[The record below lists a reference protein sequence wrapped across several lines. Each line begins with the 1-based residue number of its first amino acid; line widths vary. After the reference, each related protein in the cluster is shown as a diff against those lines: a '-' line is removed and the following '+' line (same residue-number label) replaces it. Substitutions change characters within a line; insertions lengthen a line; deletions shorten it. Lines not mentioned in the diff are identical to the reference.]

1 MEKLGLE
8 FKLKNG
14 QEFPSKRQ
22 DHREEGAHHYPE
34 EDSKVH
40 ISLQILKLFPQ

>member
-1 MEKLGLE
+1 MEKRGLE

-22 DHREEGAHHYPE
+22 DHREEDEHHYSE
-34 EDSKVH
+34 EDSEVH
-40 ISLQILKLFPQ
+40 ISRQILKLFPQ